1 MPRKTKTLTA
11 VKKAKKTSKSRAL
24 TKRRQSVI
32 ERVMELPTLC
42 YIEKDAIV
50 FRIEDL
56 AFYDISLRQCDTYDK
71 ILGWQVLLSAKRW
84 VDNDILFRFT
94 TLACDYHNLPITFP

>member
-1 MPRKTKTLTA
+1 MPRKTKTLTTT
-11 VKKAKKTSKSRAL
+11 KQRNKTTQSRAL
-24 TKRRQSVI
+24 TKRKQGLI

-56 AFYDISLRQCDTYDK
+56 AFYDISLSQCDSYDK

-94 TLACDYHNLPITFP
+94 TLACDHHKLPITFP